1 MVKRKATKSTGHTD
15 RSSMSDE
22 DFLKFSKSKSGKKT
36 LKDESCVSRLK
47 KGGYSLSRA
56 QELCGKGLVR
66 TMASDVKKVA
76 KKVVGKVSNKL
87 KKKKY

>member
-1 MVKRKATKSTGHTD
+1 MPKKQATKATGNTN

-36 LKDESCVSRLK
+36 LKDESCVSNLK
-47 KGGYSLSRA
+47 ARGYSLTRA
-56 QELCGKGLVR
+56 QEICGKGRVR

-76 KKVVGKVSNKL
+76 KKVISKI
-87 KKKKY
+87 KK

>member
-1 MVKRKATKSTGHTD
+1 MVKRKATKSTGPTD
-15 RSSMSDE
+15 RSSMSDK
-22 DFLKFSKSKSGKKT
+22 DFLKFSKSESGKKT
-36 LKDESCVSRLK
+36 LKDERCVSRLK
-47 KGGYSLSRA
+47 SRGYSLSRA

-76 KKVVGKVSNKL
+76 KKVVGKVSNKI